1 MTNEEANKVLEEMH
15 EVRPEKLNEKAKRLF
30 ETIMKIADKKDEA
43 EADLYEANNRINDL
57 LDVVKQKDELI
68 DLMAQELID
77 QQIRAFKDNFDPFK
91 YINKEQVKKYFE
103 ERCK

>member
-1 MTNEEANKVLEEMH
+1 MSNEEANQILKELY
-15 EVRPEKLNEKAKRLF
+15 EVRPEKLNDKAKRLF
-30 ETIMKIADKKDEA
+30 EAMMKIADERDSVK
-43 EADLYEANNRINDL
+43 ADLYEANNRINDL